1 MSITV
6 NELQAEIRE
15 VEGVDVIV
23 HVNKP
28 GDVFPSYKAK
38 WPTAL
43 ADDRTVKA
51 FKRRL
56 EHCVAG
62 FSYSIVKRNGTNS
75 VYPQVKMS
83 ALREAEAKA

>member
-1 MSITV
+1 MSVTV
-6 NELQAEIRE
+6 NVLQAEIRE

-23 HVNKP
+23 QTAKP

-56 EHCVAG
+56 EHSLVG
-62 FSYSIVKRNGTNS
+62 FSYSIVKRDGTNS
-75 VYPQVKMS
+75 VFPQVKMG
-83 ALREAEAKA
+83 ALRAGGNKA